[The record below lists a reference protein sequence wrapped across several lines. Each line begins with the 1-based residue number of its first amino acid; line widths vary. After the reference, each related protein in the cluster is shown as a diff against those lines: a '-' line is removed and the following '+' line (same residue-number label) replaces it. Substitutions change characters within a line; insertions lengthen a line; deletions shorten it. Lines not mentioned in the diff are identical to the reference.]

1 MRALIFIGI
10 ASILFGTWWV
20 FIENGE
26 LMSVLVPEKISAWVI
41 QLGPFGPIA
50 TVGLMA
56 VAIVFSPLP
65 SAPIALAAGAVYGH
79 AWGTVYIL
87 IGAEIGSLIAFW
99 IARYFGK
106 EAVDRILGGR
116 LPKTFIGTQ
125 NGLTCIVLTAR
136 LIPFVSFDVVSYAAG
151 LTPLTI
157 TRFAL
162 ATLIGMIPMSFLLT
176 HFGAELSAANWGQA
190 MIALFVLAT
199 LMLVPVVIVAAY
211 RRRRKASGV
220 KEA

>member
-125 NGLTCIVLTAR
+125 NGLTCIVLANAR
-136 LIPFVSFDVVSYAAG
+136 S
-151 LTPLTI
+151 
-157 TRFAL
+157 
-162 ATLIGMIPMSFLLT
+162 
-176 HFGAELSAANWGQA
+176 
-190 MIALFVLAT
+190 
-199 LMLVPVVIVAAY
+199 
-211 RRRRKASGV
+211 
-220 KEA
+220 